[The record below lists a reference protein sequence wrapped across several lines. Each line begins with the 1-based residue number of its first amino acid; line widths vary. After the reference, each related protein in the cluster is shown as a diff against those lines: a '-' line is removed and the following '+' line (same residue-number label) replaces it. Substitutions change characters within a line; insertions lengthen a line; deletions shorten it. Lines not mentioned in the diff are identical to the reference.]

1 MYIIGDFNSKL
12 GKLDKDLQWRL
23 KNIDKLQQMIRIE
36 IQNYS
41 QLRSFIISIT
51 FYVTERNMA
60 AGIV

>member
-41 QLRSFIISIT
+41 QLRSFIISII
-51 FYVTERNMA
+51 FYVAERNA
-60 AGIV
+60 